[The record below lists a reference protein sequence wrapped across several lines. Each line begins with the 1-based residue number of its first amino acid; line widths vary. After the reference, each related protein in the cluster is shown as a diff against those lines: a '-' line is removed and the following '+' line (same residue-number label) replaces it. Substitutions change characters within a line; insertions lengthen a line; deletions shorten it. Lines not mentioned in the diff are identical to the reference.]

1 MKVSTK
7 WLNEY
12 VPVADLDPI
21 ALSEKIERTAVEVAS
36 TTRLADGLKKIVV
49 GYTLEV
55 KDHPNSDHLHICQ
68 VDVGEEEP
76 IQIVCGAPNIK
87 ADQKVIVALPNS
99 RIAGNVKIKRGKM
112 RGEVSEGM
120 ICALQELGFSE
131 SVVPKEFAD
140 GIYVLPADAKPGDA
154 VFDYLGMDETV
165 IDLDITP
172 NRGDLLSMRGAA
184 HEIAAIYDR
193 KVTLPHPML
202 AEDQTAKV
210 TDELTVTA
218 DPTLAPTYL
227 IRTIKDVKVKESPL
241 WLQIRLWNAG
251 IRPINN
257 IVDVTNYILLDY
269 GQPLHA
275 FDQAK
280 LPAKDL
286 TVRLAREGEVLTTLD
301 GEKRTLQAEDIVI
314 TSNDVPVALAGTM
327 GGLATEISEETTTVA
342 LEAAVF
348 NGHNIRKTSRRE
360 NLHSEASMRFE
371 RGIDQACVKEA
382 LDAAAQL
389 IAELGE
395 GKVVSGIAVGS
406 ETKPKTVTLKTSAM
420 HINKV
425 LGTKLMPEDIEQIFT
440 RLGFETEIKETE
452 LLVSVPARRWD
463 ITIEADLVEEVAR
476 IYGYDNL
483 PTTLPAGK
491 ATPGSYTTA
500 QKLIRDARQI
510 LEASGLD
517 QAISY
522 SLTTTKKATRFT
534 LEKGQP
540 TKLELPMSSDHTTAR
555 MNLISGLL
563 DDVAYNASRSVNDVC
578 LYEQGRVFV
587 READAVR
594 PTEIEHLAGA
604 LTGLVRPQA
613 WNETKKAVDFYY
625 VKGIVANLLTT
636 LGLKDATYRA
646 TTAYPEMHPGRTAEI
661 LVNGEVIGFLGEI
674 HPVIQK
680 EYKFKQRVYVFEL
693 DLTKMI
699 ELPKHVEVYTPI
711 SKYPSIT
718 RDIALAVAESVT
730 NQQLVDC
737 IKQNGGAYLTDVKLF
752 DLYAGEH
759 ITEGFK
765 SLAYTLV
772 YSDPEGTLQDEVVTK
787 AFEKV
792 QAKLIEEYNVDIR

>member
-12 VPVADLDPI
+12 IPVADLDPI

-49 GYTLEV
+49 GHTLEV

-76 IQIVCGAPNIK
+76 LQIVCGAPNIK

-131 SVVPKEFAD
+131 SVVPKGFAD

-193 KVTLPHPML
+193 EVTLTHPTVI
-202 AEDQTAKV
+202 EDQTTSV

-218 DPTLAPTYL
+218 DPALAPTYL
-227 IRTIKDVKVKESPL
+227 IRTIKNVTVKESPL
-241 WLQIRLWNAG
+241 WLQTRLWNAG

-280 LPAKDL
+280 LPAKEL
-286 TVRLAREGEVLTTLD
+286 TVRLARAGEVLTTLD
-301 GEKRTLQAEDIVI
+301 GEKRTLQTEDIVI

-327 GGLATEISEETTTVA
+327 GGLETEISEQTTTVA

-348 NGHNIRKTSRRE
+348 NGHHIRKTSRRE

-371 RGIDQACVKEA
+371 RGIDQGAVQEA

-389 IAELGE
+389 IADLGE
-395 GKVVSGIAVGS
+395 GQVVSGTAIGA
-406 ETKPKTVTLKTSAM
+406 ETKPKEVTIKTSSA

-425 LGTKLMPEDIEQIFT
+425 LGTELTAEDICQIFA
-440 RLGFETEIKETE
+440 RLGFETKTKEADI
-452 LLVSVPARRWD
+452 LVLVPTRRWD

-491 ATPGSYTTA
+491 ATPGSYTPA

-522 SLTTTKKATRFT
+522 SLTTTEKATRFA
-534 LEKGQP
+534 LENGRP
-540 TKLELPMSSDHTTAR
+540 TKLDLPMSSEHTTAR
-555 MNLISGLL
+555 MNLVSGLL
-563 DDVAYNASRSVNDVC
+563 DDVFYNASRSVNDVF

-587 READAVR
+587 RKDDEVR
-594 PTEIEHLAGA
+594 PTEIEHLAGV

-613 WNETKKAVDFYY
+613 WNEAKVVVDFYY
-625 VKGIVANLLTT
+625 VKGIVANLLAT
-636 LGLKDATYRA
+636 LGLKDITYKA
-646 TTAYPEMHPGRTAEI
+646 TTTYPEMHPGRTAEI
-661 LVNGEVIGFLGEI
+661 VVNGEVIGFLGEI

-693 DLTKMI
+693 NLTKVI
-699 ELPKHVEVYTPI
+699 ALPKQTEVYTPI
-711 SKYPSIT
+711 SKYPSVT
-718 RDIALAVAESVT
+718 RDIALAVADNVT

-737 IKQNGGAYLTDVKLF
+737 IKQNGGNYLTDVKLF
-752 DLYAGEH
+752 DLYEGEH

-772 YSDPEGTLQDEVVTK
+772 YSDPNGTLQDEVVTK